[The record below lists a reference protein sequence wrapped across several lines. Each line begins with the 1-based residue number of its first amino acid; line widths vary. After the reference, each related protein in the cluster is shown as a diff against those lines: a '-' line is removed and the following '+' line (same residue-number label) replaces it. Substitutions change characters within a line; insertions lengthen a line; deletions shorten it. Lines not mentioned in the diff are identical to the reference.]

1 MEPSLPASRRNARGD
16 ALRAVAAGSAGHPV
30 PAEPIRPLR
39 RGRECFI
46 IETMKLISFYVKT
59 KRKASPAFR
68 PPAVVRGRIGARAR
82 KSAAVAVAGLVLA
95 MAPIRAE
102 EAPLYLAVDLRGG
115 RTAATW
121 PVDRVGALP
130 AGGRWGEEF
139 KTGRLLLRR
148 IEAGT
153 FAMGSPEGER
163 GRYGDETLHSVTIG
177 RPYYIGVF
185 EVTQRQ
191 WELAMGHR
199 TSPAPGDTR
208 PADCVSHASIRGARA
223 GAAWP
228 ESGEVD
234 ADSFMGVLRAK
245 TGLDFDLPT
254 EAQWEYACRAGTR
267 TALNSGRDLSDAVTC
282 PALAEIARCPLNTR
296 DGRGG
301 GGQHNTGV
309 GEYRPNAWGLHDM
322 HGNVWEWC
330 LDWYAPY
337 PAGAATDP
345 AGPAVGT
352 TRVLRGGSWGF
363 PARDH
368 RSARRHGAPPGYDAY
383 SGYGFRVA
391 CPASAGDAAGR
402 EAAP

>member
-16 ALRAVAAGSAGHPV
+16 ALGAVAAGSAGNPV
-30 PAEPIRPLR
+30 PA
-39 RGRECFI
+39 
-46 IETMKLISFYVKT
+46 
-59 KRKASPAFR
+59 
-68 PPAVVRGRIGARAR
+68 
-82 KSAAVAVAGLVLA
+82 
-95 MAPIRAE
+95 APIRAE

-115 RTAATW
+115 RT
-121 PVDRVGALP
+121 
-130 AGGRWGEEF
+130 
-139 KTGRLLLRR
+139 
-148 IEAGT
+148 
-153 FAMGSPEGER
+153 
-163 GRYGDETLHSVTIG
+163 
-177 RPYYIGVF
+177 GVF

-330 LDWYAPY
+330 LDWYQGRGSFDSKPR
-337 PAGAATDP
+337 TDP
-345 AGPAVGT
+345 VGPRWGSG
-352 TRVLRGGSWGF
+352 RVQRGGSWSGG
-363 PARDH
+363 ATDC
-368 RSARRHGAPPGYDAY
+368 RSASRNSWSPNGRHNN
-383 SGYGFRVA
+383 YGFRLSCSV
-391 CPASAGDAAGR
+391 
-402 EAAP
+402 EK